1 MNIIHEMIETLKM
14 IDIFV
19 LHDVKERLKINKI
32 ITEEEVVEIENEII
46 ERMIRNI
53 GKQYE

>member
-1 MNIIHEMIETLKM
+1 MNKHQIETLKM

-19 LHDVKERLKINKI
+19 LHDVRERLKINKI
-32 ITEEEVVEIENEII
+32 ITEEELFEIETEIV
-46 ERMIRNI
+46 ERMIRNM